1 MATEMTPAEIE
12 AFLDAQRTLVL
23 VTLRPDG
30 SPVAHAL
37 WFARL
42 EDALYVNTRRDSLKS
57 RHIARDP
64 RVCGLVEAG
73 EHYFELR
80 GVRIEG
86 RCEPVT
92 DAQEIR
98 RVQAAMA
105 EKDRRLGSGLTELP
119 EWFSG
124 NRSERADRGDRVL
137 FRIPMER
144 VYSWDFS
151 KAREH
156 YAQPGTDSAAHA
168 RREGADG

>member
-1 MATEMTPAEIE
+1 MTPAEIE
-12 AFLDAQRTLVL
+12 AFLDGQRTLVL
-23 VTLRPDG
+23 VTLRSDG

-37 WFARL
+37 WFVRL
-42 EDALYVNTRRDSLKS
+42 DDALYVNTRRNSLKS
-57 RHIARDP
+57 RHIARDS
-64 RVCGLVEAG
+64 RVCALVEAG
-73 EHYFELR
+73 ESYFDLQ

-86 RCEPVT
+86 RCGLVT

-98 RVQAAMA
+98 RLQVAMA

-151 KAREH
+151 KVREH
-156 YAQPGTDSAAHA
+156 YARPVTDSAAGPP
-168 RREGADG
+168 REGAEG